1 MTLSFEYEVEQTEK
15 RLEFSVAIPPTV
27 SPKKLEVT
35 VTDLCITITSTPNY
49 VLNLDLTQKVQLDDL
64 RCRFRNRTLFVDVAK
79 ANDAEG
85 LWDTIIFE
93 GTQAELQRRRD
104 EAYQR
109 YRQYEIEKKDAE
121 TKRLVQEQR
130 RQLDADI
137 LARQKRAT
145 EEKARREAEINH
157 IRDELNAVSLCEE
170 EMMAESKL
178 GHTSPSHPPISLPNI
193 RTESTVT
200 IESSFTKRKLAVP
213 AREGRDIYVDAQ
225 LGPIVS
231 PSVTV
236 NDSIQDPK
244 EGEHKRKLSPF
255 ELLDQARRLVARG
268 KYSDYPAAIELA
280 RQASEQAPLNL
291 DAIVLYASL
300 ALHEGRA
307 EVVLEV
313 TDAGLT
319 IVEHKHP
326 LQRGAQGLQY
336 SNKIQATLHSLRYAA
351 LCQCRKIREALKHAE
366 HAVKLLPDE
375 VELRRDRDLLVAIV
389 QALD

>member
-27 SPKKLEVT
+27 APKSLEVT

-49 VLNLDLTQKVQLDDL
+49 VLNLDLAQKVQLDDL

-79 ANDAEG
+79 ALDAEG
-85 LWDTIIFE
+85 IWNVIIYE
-93 GTQAELQRRRD
+93 GTQQELQRRRD
-104 EAYQR
+104 EAFQR

-121 TKRLVQEQR
+121 TKRLAQEQR

-137 LARQKRAT
+137 LARQKRTA
-145 EEKARREAEINH
+145 EEKARREAEIDQL
-157 IRDELNAVSLCEE
+157 RDELNAVALHEE
-170 EMMAESKL
+170 DMGIGAGS
-178 GHTSPSHPPISLPNI
+178 GTGPTSSIPDI
-193 RTESTVT
+193 RTESTIT

-225 LGPIVS
+225 LGPIVA
-231 PSVTV
+231 PSVTP
-236 NDSIQDPK
+236 NDLTKDIK

-255 ELLDQARRLVARG
+255 ELLDQARRLVSRG

-280 RQASEQAPLNL
+280 RQASEQAPLSL

-326 LQRGAQGLQY
+326 LQRGTEGLQY
-336 SNKIQATLHSLRYAA
+336 SGKIQATLHSLRYAA
-351 LCQCRKIREALKHAE
+351 LCQCKKVREALKHAE
-366 HAVKLLPDE
+366 QAVRLLPE
-375 VELRRDRDLLVAIV
+375 EMELRRDRDLLDAIV
-389 QALD
+389 RALG